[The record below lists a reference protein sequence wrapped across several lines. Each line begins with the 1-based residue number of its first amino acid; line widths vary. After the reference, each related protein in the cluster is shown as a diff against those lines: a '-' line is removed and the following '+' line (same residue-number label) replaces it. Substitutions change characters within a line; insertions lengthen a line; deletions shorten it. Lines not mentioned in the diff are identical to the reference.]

1 MLLEHAVDA
10 VAFLHTA
17 GASLHTADVAGNTAL
32 HIAAAAASLAAAATA
47 GSSSSRSR
55 GANSHMTSPAGAV
68 VRYLLENGADV
79 GVTNR
84 AGQTPLHVAAG
95 NGALD
100 AVRVLVQYGAP
111 LFQTDLAGQQAV
123 DIAMRYGH
131 ADVVAV
137 LQSLMARQ
145 QSGEVVTTLAPGG
158 SAVSGSESSST
169 SGVLGGGGG
178 GGGGGL
184 DTSSYVEKRI
194 LSATRAVING
204 NASLHL
210 DTSSFVGSN
219 SSGHLL
225 NSSGLKDGSSSSAR
239 SRLIVAP
246 LEVRTGAVTLTSA
259 PLLDHPAAGH
269 KTTASPALHGT
280 GPAAVGGGGAQFAG
294 SEPSP
299 VSSSVVT
306 PVGEGDSSWQ
316 QQHLSQQQQHQ
327 QQQQQQPNDVN
338 PSLTRSDVDG
348 LLMQLKALMQQNHE
362 LDTALVEA
370 RSDAATLRAAQELN
384 AATLAQRTDVRA
396 PTRRRTIW
404 ETVLASCA
412 RAVNSGC

>member
-1 MLLEHAVDA
+1 M
-10 VAFLHTA
+10 
-17 GASLHTADVAGNTAL
+17 
-32 HIAAAAASLAAAATA
+32 
-47 GSSSSRSR
+47 
-55 GANSHMTSPAGAV
+55 
-68 VRYLLENGADV
+68 
-79 GVTNR
+79 
-84 AGQTPLHVAAG
+84 
-95 NGALD
+95 
-100 AVRVLVQYGAP
+100 
-111 LFQTDLAGQQAV
+111 
-123 DIAMRYGH
+123 
-131 ADVVAV
+131 
-137 LQSLMARQ
+137 
-145 QSGEVVTTLAPGG
+145 
-158 SAVSGSESSST
+158 
-169 SGVLGGGGG
+169 
-178 GGGGGL
+178 
-184 DTSSYVEKRI
+184 
-194 LSATRAVING
+194 ING

-280 GPAAVGGGGAQFAG
+280 G
-294 SEPSP
+294 
-299 VSSSVVT
+299 
-306 PVGEGDSSWQ
+306 
-316 QQHLSQQQQHQ
+316 QQQHQ